1 MTDIQELN
9 LNYEKPSKKERRAYK
24 KRRKKA
30 HKKLKKITKTYGPWD
45 WGYLQD
51 FIKVIIN
58 DMYDYYNEGVNVW
71 QADSS
76 RLKVVNQ
83 LLKAQDLLSEIDKF
97 ENGEYELEDF
107 ESVDDYLAAEQKA
120 YDDFYTFLGKNI
132 RWWWD

>member
-9 LNYEKPSKKERRAYK
+9 LNYKKPSKKERRAYK
-24 KRRKKA
+24 KRRKETR
-30 HKKLKKITKTYGPWD
+30 KKLKRMAKTYGPWD

-71 QADSS
+71 QAESS

-83 LLKAQDLLSEIDKF
+83 LLKAQDLLDEIDKF
-97 ENGEYELEDF
+97 ENMDYEIEDF
-107 ESVDDYLAAEQKA
+107 KSVDDYHIAEQKA